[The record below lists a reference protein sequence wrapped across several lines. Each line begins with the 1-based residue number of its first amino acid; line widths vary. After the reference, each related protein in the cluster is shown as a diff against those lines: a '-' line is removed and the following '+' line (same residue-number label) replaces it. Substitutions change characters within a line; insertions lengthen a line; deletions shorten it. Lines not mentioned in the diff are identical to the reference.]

1 MQLDINNDQHFLCRG
16 STLSLQRFNTFCES
30 LVLFI
35 ISSFLFTVIL
45 SKSCTVHHQFNFI
58 SL

>member
-35 ISSFLFTVIL
+35 ISSISFHCDSQQKRNESL
-45 SKSCTVHHQFNFI
+45 SLDGK
-58 SL
+58 